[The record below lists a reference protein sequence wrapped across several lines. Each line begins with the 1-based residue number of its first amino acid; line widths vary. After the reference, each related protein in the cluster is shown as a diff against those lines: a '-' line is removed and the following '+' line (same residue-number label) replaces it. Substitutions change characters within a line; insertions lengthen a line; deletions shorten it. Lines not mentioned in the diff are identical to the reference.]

1 MPCYEFDAIVA
12 NASAK
17 DRFLVGQVIIPHFVH
32 FAYFLMLP
40 KALSEKAY
48 FTAANHDSLYFS
60 FVAAFFKF
68 CTFVVFVKY
77 FF

>member
-1 MPCYEFDAIVA
+1 MLYYEFDAIVA

-32 FAYFLMLP
+32 FAYFLMLL

-48 FTAANHDSLYFS
+48 STTTNHDSLDFN

-68 CTFVVFVKY
+68 SLLLIL
-77 FF
+77 